1 MINIATKEELVK
13 VKALGKDKA
22 YLDDEDIVYYCLFDK
37 EDLKAY
43 VASRPLAI
51 KLGKHLLKTS
61 DIIDIV
67 NVGSDKDK
75 AELIK
80 AVNDYREHTELL
92 SFSKVADYTLV
103 ELGYTNV
110 YPKTSYIFD
119 KYKFKSIS
127 TASIKELSDPSEALD
142 AYAKMVR
149 NFDGYIFR
157 DLTWFKDY
165 IKKNTLF
172 RISKDAYFSLRL
184 EGEEAYIDELVYSFL
199 EEVDVAIAYALKY
212 AKRVIVTV
220 SAYERLERYYDEVHM
235 GPISYTL
242 GRINDLEHFNKLY
255 DSDFTD
261 IKKAL
266 MMSGRAIRFDD

>member
-22 YLDDEDIVYYCLFDK
+22 YFADEDIVYYCLFK
-37 EDLKAY
+37 EEELQAY
-43 VASRPLAI
+43 VASRPLVI

-67 NVGSDKDK
+67 NTGTGKDK
-75 AELIK
+75 EELIR

-110 YPKTSYIFD
+110 YPKISYIFD
-119 KYKFKSIS
+119 KYKFKSVS
-127 TASIKELSDPSEALD
+127 TASVKELSDASEALD
-142 AYAKMVR
+142 AYAKMLH
-149 NFDGYIFR
+149 NFDGFIFR
-157 DLTWFKDY
+157 DLSWFKRH
-165 IKKNTLF
+165 IKHNALF

-184 EGEEAYIDELVYSFL
+184 EGDEAFIDELVYSFL

-212 AKRVIVTV
+212 AKRVTVTV

-235 GPISYTL
+235 GPMSYTL
-242 GRINDLEHFNKLY
+242 GRINDLERFNKLY
-255 DSDFTD
+255 ESNFTD

-266 MMSGRAIRFDD
+266 MMSNRAIRLDD